1 MLPTPERA
9 GTEGLARAPII
20 PRPPGAGLGRI
31 AILVGV
37 IPTIRITQPTLV
49 ARPFHREG
57 WVYEE
62 KVDGWRMLAY
72 KVAGTVKLVS
82 RNGLDHTRRFPDIVA
97 ALRKLDANGLIL
109 DGEVAVYDAQLVS
122 RFEWLRHASPPD
134 LSTPPLFMVFDCLQ
148 ARGKDLR
155 KERLYVRRNV
165 IEDVL
170 DEQDRVLP
178 VRRLADDG
186 LKAWQQVIEHG
197 YEGLVAKDPQSP
209 YVAGRTLKWLKVKQR
224 DYRVEERGWDSRN
237 KS

>member
-1 MLPTPERA
+1 MPPAHLTVH
-9 GTEGLARAPII
+9 LA
-20 PRPPGAGLGRI
+20 
-31 AILVGV
+31 
-37 IPTIRITQPTLV
+37 QQTLI

-62 KVDGWRMLAY
+62 KVDGYRMLAY
-72 KVAGTVKLVS
+72 KVAGTLKLVS
-82 RNGLDHTRRFPDIVA
+82 RNGRDHTSRFPGIVA
-97 ALRKLDANGLIL
+97 ALRKLDATGLIL

-122 RFEWLRHASPPD
+122 RFEWLRHASPSD
-134 LSTPPLFMVFDCLQ
+134 LSTPPLFLVFDCLQ

-155 KERLYVRRNV
+155 SQPLYVRRNV

-209 YVAGRTLKWLKVKQR
+209 YVGGRTLKWLKVKVPQ
-224 DYRVEERGWDSRN
+224 YREVERGW
-237 KS
+237 KQT

>member
-1 MLPTPERA
+1 M
-9 GTEGLARAPII
+9 
-20 PRPPGAGLGRI
+20 
-31 AILVGV
+31 
-37 IPTIRITQPTLV
+37 QPTLV
-49 ARPFHREG
+49 PRPVHREG

-82 RNGLDHTRRFPDIVA
+82 RNGRDHTSRFPSIVA
-97 ALRKLDANGLIL
+97 ALRKLDATGLIL

-134 LSTPPLFMVFDCLQ
+134 LSTPPIFMVLDCLQ

-155 KERLYVRRNV
+155 KEPQYVRRNV
-165 IEDVL
+165 SEDVL

-197 YEGLVAKDPQSP
+197 YEGMVAKDPHRHMSGGAP
-209 YVAGRTLKWLKVKQR
+209 
-224 DYRVEERGWDSRN
+224 
-237 KS
+237 